1 MIRAQAQPDAGAR
14 LWPTVLIGWGVAA
27 CVLTAISLPQIVNLW
42 FPDPDDAMRL
52 NEVRDWLGGQS
63 WWDVS
68 QHRLWGG
75 QFEMH
80 WSRLV
85 DIPLAFVIAL
95 FTQIVGPWWADRIAL
110 TAVPLLTLLVV
121 IALGA
126 ELTRRIAGLERAR
139 MAVLLAPL
147 SVPLLYQLRP
157 MRIDHH
163 GWQIALALA
172 AVVALFGRPNARS
185 GAVTGLSLAA
195 LLTVSLEGL
204 PITVAIIGV
213 MLLAWVFDPG
223 RREQA
228 VAALATLVAGVALL
242 HVVTRGPAM
251 MAFACDAIAPVWIA
265 ALATG
270 ALGACAAM
278 FAPRANLP
286 ARLAML
292 AIAGAAALAI
302 IVSKAPSCTQG
313 PFATLDPLT
322 YTLWY
327 RNVSEG
333 LPVWEQ
339 VPAWALM
346 TIGFPIAGL
355 VGGVLAWRESRGE
368 ARTRWA
374 MMLALAGL
382 SFALSILVMR
392 TGATANALALPG
404 GAWLLY
410 RLLTSARAVPSIPKR
425 TLATAAALL
434 AATPGLAASALFGM
448 AGGDAASPTAPGVP
462 TCNQG
467 HEIADLA
474 ALPAAT
480 MFAPVDVSP
489 HLLAW
494 TPHSA
499 IGAGYHRNSEAMRRV
514 LATFLATPEAAHAAV
529 LASHADY
536 VVGCPGT
543 NETELYKATAPDG
556 FWARLERGE
565 HFAWL
570 QPVPIPGSPV
580 MVWRVVR

>member
-1 MIRAQAQPDAGAR
+1 MIRER
-14 LWPTVLIGWGVAA
+14 LWPTVLIGWGIAA
-27 CVLTAISLPQIVNLW
+27 LVLTLVSLPAVAQLW

-63 WWDVS
+63 WWDVG

-75 QFEMH
+75 AFEMH

-85 DIPLAFVIAL
+85 DIPLAAVIAI
-95 FTQIVGPWWADRIAL
+95 FTPLTGAWWADRIAL
-110 TAVPLLTLLVV
+110 TLVPLLTLLAV

-126 ELTRRIAGLERAR
+126 ELTRRVAGLERAK

-147 SVPLLYQLRP
+147 SVPLVYQLRP

-172 AVVALFGRPNARS
+172 AVVALLGKPNAKT
-185 GAVTGLSLAA
+185 GALVGLSLAA
-195 LLTVSLEGL
+195 LLTISLEGL
-204 PITVAIIGV
+204 PITVAIVGV
-213 MLLAWVFDPG
+213 MLLAWAFDDS

-228 VAALATLVAGVALL
+228 VAALTTLVAATALL
-242 HVVTRGPAM
+242 HAATRGSAM
-251 MAFACDAIAPVWIA
+251 LDFACDAIAPVWIA

-278 FAPRANLP
+278 FVPRANLP
-286 ARLAML
+286 AKLAML
-292 AIAGAAALAI
+292 AIAGAAALAV
-302 IVSKAPSCTQG
+302 IVTKAPLCTKG

-322 YTLWY
+322 YSLWY
-327 RNVSEG
+327 KNVSEG
-333 LPVWEQ
+333 LPLWEQ

-355 VGGVLAWRESRGE
+355 VGGTLAWREATGE
-368 ARTRWA
+368 DRTRWS

-382 SFALSILVMR
+382 SFALSIFIIR

-404 GAWLLY
+404 GAWLLHN
-410 RLLTSARAVPSIPKR
+410 LLTRARAVPSIPKR
-425 TLATAAALL
+425 TLATAGALL
-434 AATPGLAASALFGM
+434 AATPGLAASALFGL
-448 AGGDAASPTAPGVP
+448 AGETEQATTTATVQ
-462 TCNQG
+462 TCNQA

-474 ALPAAT
+474 ALPKST
-480 MFAPVDVSP
+480 LFAPVDVSP

-494 TPHSA
+494 TGHSA
-499 IGAGYHRNSEAMRRV
+499 IGAGYHRNSASMHRV
-514 LATFLATPEAAHAAV
+514 LATFLATPEAAHQAV
-529 LASHADY
+529 VASHADY

-543 NETELYKATAPDG
+543 NEMELYKATAPNG

-565 HFAWL
+565 RFDWL
-570 QPVPIPGSPV
+570 QPVAIPGSPV
-580 MVWRVVR
+580 LAWKVLR

>member
-1 MIRAQAQPDAGAR
+1 MIR

-27 CVLTAISLPQIVNLW
+27 LVLTLVSFPAVAHLW

-52 NEVRDWLGGQS
+52 NEVRDWIAGQS

-75 QFEMH
+75 QFQMH

-85 DIPLAFVIAL
+85 DIPLALVISL
-95 FTQIVGPWWADRIAL
+95 FTPLVGPWWADRIAL
-110 TAVPLLTLLVV
+110 TAVPLLTLLTV

-126 ELTRRIAGLERAR
+126 ELTRRVAGLERAK

-147 SVPLLYQLRP
+147 SVPLIYQLRP

-172 AVVALFGRPNARS
+172 AVVALLGKPNPKS
-185 GAVTGLSLAA
+185 GALVGLSLAA
-195 LLTVSLEGL
+195 LLTISLEGL
-204 PITVAIIGV
+204 PITVAILGV
-213 MLLAWVFDPG
+213 MLLAWVFDTS

-228 VAALATLVAGVALL
+228 VAALTTLVAGVALL
-242 HVVTRGPAM
+242 HVATRGPAM

-265 ALATG
+265 ALAVG
-270 ALGACAAM
+270 ALGASAAM
-278 FAPRANLP
+278 FVPRANIL

-292 AIAGAAALAI
+292 GVAGAAALAVI
-302 IVSKAPSCTQG
+302 LVNAPLCTKG

-322 YTLWY
+322 FNLWY

-333 LPVWEQ
+333 LPLWEQ

-355 VGGVLAWRESRGE
+355 VGGTLAWREANGE
-368 ARTRWA
+368 DRTRWT

-382 SFALSILVMR
+382 SFALSILIIR

-404 GAWLLY
+404 GAWLLHN
-410 RLLTSARAVPSIPKR
+410 LLTRARALPSIPRR
-425 TLATAAALL
+425 TLATAGALL
-434 AATPGLAASALFGM
+434 AATPGLAASTLFSLTESQTES
-448 AGGDAASPTAPGVP
+448 APATTTAQS
-462 TCNQG
+462 CNQA

-474 ALPAAT
+474 ALPT
-480 MFAPVDVSP
+480 STLFAPVDVSP

-494 TPHSA
+494 TRHSA
-499 IGAGYHRNSEAMRRV
+499 IGAGYHRNSESMHRV
-514 LATFLATPEAAHAAV
+514 LSTFLATPAAAHKAV

-543 NETELYKATAPDG
+543 NEMELYKAMSPNG

-565 HFAWL
+565 RFDWL
-570 QPVPIPGSPV
+570 QPVAIPGSPV
-580 MVWRVVR
+580 LAWKVIR